1 MYGGNFQNPGGLIM
15 DSVRDIIYNELYI
28 TAEFETMKKLGFKKK
43 TDLESIKAYSLE
55 RMAYLLEEILR
66 EKF

>member
-1 MYGGNFQNPGGLIM
+1 M

-28 TAEFETMKKLGFKKK
+28 TAEFETMKKLGFAKK
-43 TDLESIKAYSLE
+43 TDLENVKVYSLE

-66 EKF
+66 EEF

>member
-1 MYGGNFQNPGGLIM
+1 M

-43 TDLESIKAYSLE
+43 TDLESVKVYSLE